1 MRWIPMIEIILP
13 SFNQAN
19 CVKESKGMPFV
30 IKRSRPYDIINCDP
44 SPTFA
49 GLAKISPIRDFG
61 I

>member
-1 MRWIPMIEIILP
+1 MIEIILP